1 MSREEREAMRISV
14 RPLSEG
20 DDFSLVA
27 RFIYRSDDYIYP
39 AWFGREEIGVRVL
52 AEMIRRPT
60 IYRSENIKVAVSEG
74 KIVGMIVSCPSPLE
88 MTESDLEAAF
98 LAAGVPL
105 DERTHVTFEDYYKEM
120 CEERTGYYVANIFVE
135 EGSRRQGVAA
145 ALLACATEGKP
156 LCFLECVKEN
166 VGALDLYRKLGFSVE
181 KEYLGACAVP
191 CYKMVRSL

>member
-1 MSREEREAMRISV
+1 MSGETEEMRISI

-39 AWFGREEIGVRVL
+39 AWFGSEEIGARVI

-60 IYRSENIKVAVSEG
+60 VYRKEHIKVAVSAG
-74 KIVGMIVSCPSPLE
+74 KIVGMIVSCASPLE

-98 LAAGVPL
+98 FAAGVPCDL
-105 DERTHVTFEDYYKEM
+105 RTHETFEDYYKEM
-120 CEERTGYYVANIFVE
+120 CEERAGYYVANIFVE
-135 EGSRRQGVAA
+135 EGSRRHGVAA
-145 ALLACATEGKP
+145 ALLAAAVEGKP

-166 VGALDLYRKLGFSVE
+166 FGALDLYRKLGFLIE

-191 CYKMVRSL
+191 CYKMVRSV